1 MRCTTTML
9 LLACRVAR
17 VRALQAPIS
26 RGRLR
31 PLSSTVAEP
40 GAKVPVTLL
49 SGFLGTGKTTLLRN
63 LLEEA
68 SQDKDSKVGVV
79 VNDMAAVN
87 IDAKI
92 TARRLD
98 LDENNNQK
106 MQGAAE
112 FVEIGDGC
120 VCCSM
125 ADELF
130 TTLAELAA
138 VSSMKGYRYN
148 HIVIEATGIAEPRSI
163 RDQFQDA
170 EAAGMPL
177 MEEVELSTLV
187 TVVDSAAFLDAYAE
201 TASIAQ
207 RPDLAA
213 PVDDDPS
220 PFLMAR
226 FDHSLQRSVVDLL
239 VEQVECA
246 DVLLLNKKDLVTE
259 KQMDRLA
266 EIMRALNPTAIVKQ
280 CEFGDAAL
288 NEVLGVA
295 GEEGAARVGPVDEH
309 KVAVAASKGAACDDP
324 DCSDPSHLH
333 AHDAKHEKEEA
344 CADPACTDPTH
355 DHSHKAHDHAHAAK
369 EEDCTDP
376 GCTDPTHDHSHKAH
390 DHAHGHTHDAIGID
404 SFVYAARRPFA
415 PARLQD
421 LLRALPADVT
431 AAISDGKADH
441 SSLNPTARALAT
453 IVRSKGFLWL
463 ASSHDA
469 AYYWSHAGNHFAAE
483 LMGRWWATLPEDR
496 YPEDMRAS
504 ILSDFDGEDG
514 DRRQEIVFIGVGA
527 VAQQAAITEALD
539 ACLLTDDELAA
550 YRAADDD
557 TRPELFPSDLRV
569 RA

>member
-1 MRCTTTML
+1 ML

-17 VRALQAPIS
+17 VRALQAPQKKF
-26 RGRLR
+26 GRLR
-31 PLSSTVAEP
+31 ALASTVAEP

-98 LDENNNQK
+98 LDETDGPK

-177 MEEVELSTLV
+177 MDEVELSTLV

-226 FDHSLQRSVVDLL
+226 FDHSLHRPLVDLL
-239 VEQVECA
+239 VE
-246 DVLLLNKKDLVTE
+246 
-259 KQMDRLA
+259 
-266 EIMRALNPTAIVKQ
+266 
-280 CEFGDAAL
+280 
-288 NEVLGVA
+288 
-295 GEEGAARVGPVDEH
+295 
-309 KVAVAASKGAACDDP
+309 
-324 DCSDPSHLH
+324 
-333 AHDAKHEKEEA
+333 
-344 CADPACTDPTH
+344 
-355 DHSHKAHDHAHAAK
+355 
-369 EEDCTDP
+369 
-376 GCTDPTHDHSHKAH
+376 
-390 DHAHGHTHDAIGID
+390 
-404 SFVYAARRPFA
+404 
-415 PARLQD
+415 
-421 LLRALPADVT
+421 
-431 AAISDGKADH
+431 
-441 SSLNPTARALAT
+441 
-453 IVRSKGFLWL
+453 
-463 ASSHDA
+463 
-469 AYYWSHAGNHFAAE
+469 
-483 LMGRWWATLPEDR
+483 
-496 YPEDMRAS
+496 
-504 ILSDFDGEDG
+504 
-514 DRRQEIVFIGVGA
+514 
-527 VAQQAAITEALD
+527 
-539 ACLLTDDELAA
+539 
-550 YRAADDD
+550 
-557 TRPELFPSDLRV
+557 
-569 RA
+569 